1 MGAGDSRSVSYGL
14 DQEENVTV
22 LQGVKLSN
30 DVFQRMRQSGPS
42 PERPASPKPESA
54 KSNPGSARPSAS
66 ERQEELRR
74 RFEREQALVQD
85 ELSRISRIERETA
98 GEDLRTMNREELKST
113 QDLPAELCFRARQL
127 RKKEDELQHLAEYYK
142 EQLQLMDKKNSD
154 FYQQSLQMYNHDAV
168 KTESTVRS
176 CNISPICSELQSQV
190 LNCYRENKHQTLHCS
205 QLARQYIDCINSS
218 KKNVLVNDG

>member
-14 DQEENVTV
+14 DEEENVTV

-42 PERPASPKPESA
+42 PERPKPDSA
-54 KSNPGSARPSAS
+54 KSDPGSARSSAA

-74 RFEREQALVQD
+74 RFDREQALVQD
-85 ELSRISRIERETA
+85 ELSRISRIEREAA
-98 GEDLRTMNREELKST
+98 GEDLRGMNREELKNT
-113 QDLPAELCFRARQL
+113 QDLARQL
-127 RKKEDELQHLAEYYK
+127 RKKEDELQHLAKYYK

-154 FYQQSLQMYNHDAV
+154 FYQQSLQMYSQDVV

-205 QLARQYIDCINSS
+205 QLARQYIHCINSS
-218 KKNVLVNDG
+218 KKNLLVNDG

>member
-14 DQEENVTV
+14 DEEENVTV

-42 PERPASPKPESA
+42 PERPKPESA
-54 KSNPGSARPSAS
+54 KSDPGSARSSPA

-85 ELSRISRIERETA
+85 ELSRISRIEREAA
-98 GEDLRTMNREELKST
+98 GEDLRGMNREELKNT
-113 QDLPAELCFRARQL
+113 QDLARQL
-127 RKKEDELQHLAEYYK
+127 RKKEDELQHLAKYYK

-154 FYQQSLQMYNHDAV
+154 FYQQSLQMYSQDTV
-168 KTESTVRS
+168 KRESTVRS

-205 QLARQYIDCINSS
+205 QLARQYIHCINSS
-218 KKNVLVNDG
+218 KKNLLVNDG

>member
-14 DQEENVTV
+14 DEEENVTV

-54 KSNPGSARPSAS
+54 KSDPGSARSSPA

-85 ELSRISRIERETA
+85 ELSRISIEREAA
-98 GEDLRTMNREELKST
+98 GEDLRTMNREELKNT
-113 QDLPAELCFRARQL
+113 QDLARQL
-127 RKKEDELQHLAEYYK
+127 RKKEDELQHLAKYYK

-154 FYQQSLQMYNHDAV
+154 FYQQSLQMYSQDAV
-168 KTESTVRS
+168 KRESTVRS

-205 QLARQYIDCINSS
+205 QLARQYIHCINSS
-218 KKNVLVNDG
+218 KKNLLVNDG